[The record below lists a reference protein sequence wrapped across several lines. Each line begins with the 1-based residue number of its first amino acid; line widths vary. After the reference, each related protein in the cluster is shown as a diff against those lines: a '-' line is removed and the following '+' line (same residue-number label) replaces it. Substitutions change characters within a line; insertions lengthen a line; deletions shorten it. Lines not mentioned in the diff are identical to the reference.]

1 MLYPNASKSICQCL
15 RQAKLGINQLD
26 RHGSRI
32 SHPLYRLAKV
42 ESLQLFKAM
51 TLATKQIIE
60 KSNDTEEI
68 KGVGEQFAAIQQSL
82 EKAFQSQDALAPEEG
97 IRELLSIYDLYLHIE
112 SESNPAERFK
122 SLEELELRVEVFKT
136 KYKDFA
142 PKEAVDGIE
151 NVQLWA
157 KISRKMISSKVC
169 TLAASVEDN
178 EVKQLGLFYTGL
190 IDLLDIAENYLSF
203 FTERGRELVKA
214 LAQTVI
220 SYKTFE
226 DYAKKRP
233 ADEITSGAISI
244 RNAAKAILWEID
256 RHDRKSFSYKSL
268 YEEANNAIKTDDK
281 KELLKTLHSWR
292 EEYINE
298 LEKLSDN

>member
-1 MLYPNASKSICQCL
+1 
-15 RQAKLGINQLD
+15 
-26 RHGSRI
+26 
-32 SHPLYRLAKV
+32 
-42 ESLQLFKAM
+42 M

-60 KSNDTEEI
+60 NSNYTEEI

-82 EKAFQSQDALAPEEG
+82 EKAFQSQDAVAPEEAL
-97 IRELLSIYDLYLHIE
+97 RELLSIYDLYLHIE
-112 SESNPAERFK
+112 SESNPSERLK
-122 SLEELELRVEVFKT
+122 SLEELERSVEVFKT

-157 KISRKMISSKVC
+157 KISRTMMFAKSY

-178 EVKQLGLFYTGL
+178 EIKQLGFFYTGL
-190 IDLLDIAENYLSF
+190 INLLDIAENYLSF
-203 FTERGRELVKA
+203 FTERGRELAKA
-214 LAQTVI
+214 IAQAFI

-233 ADEITSGAISI
+233 ADEITSQALGI

-256 RHDRKSFSYKSL
+256 RHDRKKFSYKSL
-268 YEEANNAIKTDDK
+268 YEEANNPLTTDDK
-281 KELLKTLHSWR
+281 EELIKTLRSWR

>member
-1 MLYPNASKSICQCL
+1 MCI

-26 RHGSRI
+26 RHPSRI
-32 SHPLYRLAKV
+32 SHPLYRLVKV
-42 ESLQLFKAM
+42 ESLNQLFKAM
-51 TLATKQIIE
+51 TLATKQIIDQ
-60 KSNDTEEI
+60 SNDTEEI

-82 EKAFQSQDALAPEEG
+82 EKAFQSPDSLAPEEALTD
-97 IRELLSIYDLYLHIE
+97 LLSIYNLYLYIE
-112 SESNPAERFK
+112 SGSNPAERFK
-122 SLEELELRVEVFKT
+122 SLEELELRVEAFKT

-142 PKEAVDGIE
+142 PKEAIDGIE

-157 KISRKMISSKVC
+157 KISRTMMSVKVYA
-169 TLAASVEDN
+169 LAASVEDN
-178 EVKQLGLFYTGL
+178 EVKQLGLLYAGL

-203 FTERGRELVKA
+203 FTQRGRELVKA

-220 SYKTFE
+220 SDQTFE

-256 RHDRKSFSYKSL
+256 RHDRKKFSYKAI
-268 YEEANNAIKTDDK
+268 YEEANNAVKTEYK
-281 KELLKTLHSWR
+281 EELLKTLRSWR
-292 EEYINE
+292 EEYVNE

>member
-1 MLYPNASKSICQCL
+1 
-15 RQAKLGINQLD
+15 
-26 RHGSRI
+26 
-32 SHPLYRLAKV
+32 
-42 ESLQLFKAM
+42 M

-60 KSNDTEEI
+60 NSNYTEEI

-82 EKAFQSQDALAPEEG
+82 EKAFPSQDALAPEDG
-97 IRELLSIYDLYLHIE
+97 LRELLSIYELYLHIE
-112 SESNPAERFK
+112 SESNPSERHK
-122 SLEELELRVEVFKT
+122 SLEELERSVEAFKT

-157 KISRKMISSKVC
+157 KISRTMMSVKFY
-169 TLAASVEDN
+169 TLAASVADN

-190 IDLLDIAENYLSF
+190 INLLDIAENYLSF
-203 FTERGRELVKA
+203 FTKRGRQLGKD
-214 LAQTVI
+214 LAQTLI

-233 ADEITSGAISI
+233 ADEITTQAIGI
-244 RNAAKAILWEID
+244 RIAAKAILWEID
-256 RHDRKSFSYKSL
+256 RHDRKTFSYKSL

>member
-1 MLYPNASKSICQCL
+1 
-15 RQAKLGINQLD
+15 
-26 RHGSRI
+26 
-32 SHPLYRLAKV
+32 
-42 ESLQLFKAM
+42 M

-68 KGVGEQFAAIQQSL
+68 KGVGEEFAAIQQSL

-97 IRELLSIYDLYLHIE
+97 LRELLSIYDLYLHIE
-112 SESNPAERFK
+112 SESNPSERLK
-122 SLEELELRVEVFKT
+122 SLEELESSVEAFKI
-136 KYKDFA
+136 KYKKIATNETFVA
-142 PKEAVDGIE
+142 LE
-151 NVQLWA
+151 NVQIWA
-157 KISRKMISSKVC
+157 KISRTLMYVKHSF
-169 TLAASVEDN
+169 TLAASLEDH
-178 EVKQLGLFYTGL
+178 EVKQLALFYVGL
-190 IDLLDIAENYLSF
+190 INLLDIAENYLSF
-203 FTERGRELVKA
+203 FTKKGRELAKDI
-214 LAQTVI
+214 AQTLI

-226 DYAKKRP
+226 DYAKKIP
-233 ADEITSGAISI
+233 ADEITSPAMGI

-256 RHDRKSFSYKSL
+256 RHDRKNSSYKSL

>member
-1 MLYPNASKSICQCL
+1 MCL
-15 RQAKLGINQLD
+15 RQAKIGINKLD
-26 RHGSRI
+26 RHSSRI
-32 SHPLYRLAKV
+32 SHPLYRLANAK
-42 ESLQLFKAM
+42 SPQLFKAM

-60 KSNDTEEI
+60 NSNDTEEI

-82 EKAFQSQDALAPEEG
+82 EKAFQSQDALTPEEG

-122 SLEELELRVEVFKT
+122 SLKELELRVEAFKT

-203 FTERGRELVKA
+203 FTQRGRELVKA

-233 ADEITSGAISI
+233 ADEITSGAINI

-256 RHDRKSFSYKSL
+256 RSDRKKFSYKSL
-268 YEEANNAIKTDDK
+268 YEEANTALTTDDK
-281 KELLKTLHSWR
+281 EDLLKTLRSWR
-292 EEYINE
+292 EEDINE
-298 LEKLSDN
+298 LEKLSKNKQPNS

>member
-1 MLYPNASKSICQCL
+1 MI
-15 RQAKLGINQLD
+15 
-26 RHGSRI
+26 
-32 SHPLYRLAKV
+32 
-42 ESLQLFKAM
+42 
-51 TLATKQIIE
+51 LATKQIIE
-60 KSNDTEEI
+60 NSNDTEEI

-82 EKAFQSQDALAPEEG
+82 EKAFQSQDALAPEEAL
-97 IRELLSIYDLYLHIE
+97 RELLSIYDLYLHIE
-112 SESNPAERFK
+112 SESNPSERLK
-122 SLEELELRVEVFKT
+122 SLEELEGSVEVFKT

-157 KISRKMISSKVC
+157 KISRTMMFAKSY

-178 EVKQLGLFYTGL
+178 EIKQLGFFYTGL
-190 IDLLDIAENYLSF
+190 INLLDIAENYLSF
-203 FTERGRELVKA
+203 FTERGRELAKA
-214 LAQTVI
+214 IAQAFI

-233 ADEITSGAISI
+233 ADEITSQALGI

-256 RHDRKSFSYKSL
+256 RHDRKKISYKSL
-268 YEEANNAIKTDDK
+268 YEEANNALKTEDKEELIKT
-281 KELLKTLHSWR
+281 LRSWR

>member
-1 MLYPNASKSICQCL
+1 
-15 RQAKLGINQLD
+15 
-26 RHGSRI
+26 
-32 SHPLYRLAKV
+32 
-42 ESLQLFKAM
+42 M
-51 TLATKQIIE
+51 TLATKQIIDQ
-60 KSNDTEEI
+60 SNDTEEI

-122 SLEELELRVEVFKT
+122 SLEELELRVEAFKT

-203 FTERGRELVKA
+203 FTQRGRELVKA

-220 SYKTFE
+220 SDKTFE

-233 ADEITSGAISI
+233 ADEITSQALGI

-256 RHDRKSFSYKSL
+256 RHDRKKISYKSL
-268 YEEANNAIKTDDK
+268 YEEANNALKTDEK
-281 KELLKTLHSWR
+281 EELLKTLRSWR
-292 EEYINE
+292 EEDINE

>member
-1 MLYPNASKSICQCL
+1 
-15 RQAKLGINQLD
+15 
-26 RHGSRI
+26 
-32 SHPLYRLAKV
+32 
-42 ESLQLFKAM
+42 M

-97 IRELLSIYDLYLHIE
+97 LRELLSIYDLYLHIE
-112 SESNPAERFK
+112 SESNLSERLK
-122 SLEELELRVEVFKT
+122 SLEELERSVEAFKT

-157 KISRKMISSKVC
+157 KISRTMVFAKSY

-190 IDLLDIAENYLSF
+190 INLLDIAENYLSF
-203 FTERGRELVKA
+203 FTERGRELAKA
-214 LAQTVI
+214 IAQAFI
-220 SYKTFE
+220 SYEKFE

-233 ADEITSGAISI
+233 PDEITSQAIGI

-256 RHDRKSFSYKSL
+256 RHDRKKFSYKAL
-268 YEEANNAIKTDDK
+268 YEEANNALKTDDK
-281 KELLKTLHSWR
+281 EDLLKTLRSWR
-292 EEYINE
+292 EEDINE
-298 LEKLSDN
+298 LEKLSKNKQPNS

>member
-1 MLYPNASKSICQCL
+1 MI
-15 RQAKLGINQLD
+15 
-26 RHGSRI
+26 
-32 SHPLYRLAKV
+32 
-42 ESLQLFKAM
+42 
-51 TLATKQIIE
+51 LATKQIIE
-60 KSNDTEEI
+60 KSNYTEEF
-68 KGVGEQFAAIQQSL
+68 KGVGEQFAAIQKSL
-82 EKAFQSQDALAPEEG
+82 EKAFQSQDALVPEEG
-97 IRELLSIYDLYLHIE
+97 LRDLLSIYDLYLHIE
-112 SESNPAERFK
+112 SESNASERFK
-122 SLEELELRVEVFKT
+122 KLEEFERSVESFKT

-142 PKEAVDGIE
+142 PKEVVDGIE

-157 KISRKMISSKVC
+157 KISRKMISAKVYA
-169 TLAASVEDN
+169 LAASVEDN

-190 IDLLDIAENYLSF
+190 IYLLDIAENYLSF
-203 FTERGRELVKA
+203 FTQRGREVAKA

-233 ADEITSGAISI
+233 ADEITSQAIGI

-256 RHDRKSFSYKSL
+256 RHDRKIFSYKLL

-281 KELLKTLHSWR
+281 AELLKTLRSWR

-298 LEKLSDN
+298 LKKLS

>member
-1 MLYPNASKSICQCL
+1 
-15 RQAKLGINQLD
+15 
-26 RHGSRI
+26 
-32 SHPLYRLAKV
+32 
-42 ESLQLFKAM
+42 M

-60 KSNDTEEI
+60 NSNYTEEI

-82 EKAFQSQDALAPEEG
+82 EKAFQSQDAVAPEEAL
-97 IRELLSIYDLYLHIE
+97 RELLSIYDLYLHIE
-112 SESNPAERFK
+112 SESNPSERLK
-122 SLEELELRVEVFKT
+122 SLEELERSVEVFKT

-157 KISRKMISSKVC
+157 KISRTMMSAQLYM
-169 TLAASVEDN
+169 LAASLEDN
-178 EVKQLGLFYTGL
+178 EVKQLGLFYAGL
-190 IDLLDIAENYLSF
+190 INLLDIAENYLSF
-203 FTERGRELVKA
+203 FTQRGRELAKD
-214 LAQTVI
+214 LAQTLI

-233 ADEITSGAISI
+233 ADEITSQAIGI

-256 RHDRKSFSYKSL
+256 RHDRKKFSYKSL
-268 YEEANNAIKTDDK
+268 YEEANNPLTTDDK
-281 KELLKTLHSWR
+281 EELIKTLRSWR

>member
-1 MLYPNASKSICQCL
+1 
-15 RQAKLGINQLD
+15 
-26 RHGSRI
+26 
-32 SHPLYRLAKV
+32 V
-42 ESLQLFKAM
+42 
-51 TLATKQIIE
+51 
-60 KSNDTEEI
+60 
-68 KGVGEQFAAIQQSL
+68 
-82 EKAFQSQDALAPEEG
+82 APEEG
-97 IRELLSIYDLYLHIE
+97 LRELLLIYELYLHIE
-112 SESNPAERFK
+112 SESNFSERYK
-122 SLEELELRVEVFKT
+122 RLEELERRVEAFKT

-157 KISRKMISSKVC
+157 KISRTMMSVKKIY
-169 TLAASVEDN
+169 TLAESVEDN

-190 IDLLDIAENYLSF
+190 INLLDIVENYLSF
-203 FTERGRELVKA
+203 FTKRGRELAKE
-214 LAQTVI
+214 LAQTLI

-233 ADEITSGAISI
+233 ADVITAQAIAI

-256 RHDRKSFSYKSL
+256 RHERKSFSYKSL
-268 YEEANNAIKTDDK
+268 YEEAKNAIETDDK

>member
-1 MLYPNASKSICQCL
+1 MCL
-15 RQAKLGINQLD
+15 RQAKLGINQLG
-26 RHGSRI
+26 RHGTRI
-32 SHPLYRLAKV
+32 SHPLYRLAKA

-51 TLATKQIIE
+51 ILATKQIIE

-97 IRELLSIYDLYLHIE
+97 LRELLSIYELYLHIE
-112 SESNPAERFK
+112 SESNPSERHK
-122 SLEELELRVEVFKT
+122 SLEELERSVEAFKT

-157 KISRKMISSKVC
+157 KISRTMMSVKFY
-169 TLAASVEDN
+169 TLAASVADN

-190 IDLLDIAENYLSF
+190 INLLDIAENYISF
-203 FTERGRELVKA
+203 FTKRGRELGKDI
-214 LAQTVI
+214 AQTLI

-233 ADEITSGAISI
+233 ADEITSQAIGI

-256 RHDRKSFSYKSL
+256 RHDRKIFSYKSL

-281 KELLKTLHSWR
+281 KELLKTLNSWR

>member
-1 MLYPNASKSICQCL
+1 MCL
-15 RQAKLGINQLD
+15 RQAKIGINKLD
-26 RHGSRI
+26 RHVSRI
-32 SHPLYRLAKV
+32 NHPLYRMVKV
-42 ESLQLFKAM
+42 ASLQLFKAM
-51 TLATKQIIE
+51 TLATKQIIDQ
-60 KSNDTEEI
+60 SNDTEEI

-112 SESNPAERFK
+112 SESNHSERFK
-122 SLEELELRVEVFKT
+122 SLEELELRVEAFKT

-142 PKEAVDGIE
+142 PKEAVDSIE

-157 KISRKMISSKVC
+157 QISRKMISAKVYM
-169 TLAASVEDN
+169 LAVYVEDN
-178 EVKQLGLFYTGL
+178 EVKQLRLLYAGF

-203 FTERGRELVKA
+203 FTERGREVAKA
-214 LAQTVI
+214 IAQTAI
-220 SYKTFE
+220 SYKTLE

-233 ADEITSGAISI
+233 ADEITSIAIGI

-256 RHDRKSFSYKSL
+256 RHDRKKFSYKAL
-268 YEEANNAIKTDDK
+268 YEEAKNAIETDDK

-292 EEYINE
+292 EEDIRE

>member
-1 MLYPNASKSICQCL
+1 
-15 RQAKLGINQLD
+15 
-26 RHGSRI
+26 
-32 SHPLYRLAKV
+32 
-42 ESLQLFKAM
+42 M

-60 KSNDTEEI
+60 NSNYTEEI

-82 EKAFQSQDALAPEEG
+82 EKAFQSQDALAPQEAL
-97 IRELLSIYDLYLHIE
+97 RELLSIYDLYLHIE
-112 SESNPAERFK
+112 SESNPSERLK
-122 SLEELELRVEVFKT
+122 SLEELERSVEVFKT

-157 KISRKMISSKVC
+157 KISRTMMFAKSY

-178 EVKQLGLFYTGL
+178 EIKQLRFFYTGL
-190 IDLLDIAENYLSF
+190 INLLDIAENYLSF
-203 FTERGRELVKA
+203 FTERGRELAKA
-214 LAQTVI
+214 IAQAFI

-233 ADEITSGAISI
+233 ADEITSQALGI

-256 RHDRKSFSYKSL
+256 RHDRKKFSYKSL
-268 YEEANNAIKTDDK
+268 YEEANNPLTTDDK
-281 KELLKTLHSWR
+281 EELIKTLRSWR

>member
-1 MLYPNASKSICQCL
+1 
-15 RQAKLGINQLD
+15 
-26 RHGSRI
+26 
-32 SHPLYRLAKV
+32 
-42 ESLQLFKAM
+42 M

-60 KSNDTEEI
+60 KSNYTEEI

-97 IRELLSIYDLYLHIE
+97 LRELLSMYELYLHIE
-112 SESNPAERFK
+112 SESNLSERHK
-122 SLEELELRVEVFKT
+122 SLEQLERSVEAFKI

-157 KISRKMISSKVC
+157 KISRTRISAQLYM
-169 TLAASVEDN
+169 LAASLEDN
-178 EVKQLGLFYTGL
+178 EVKQLRLFYAGL
-190 IDLLDIAENYLSF
+190 INLLDIAENYLSF
-203 FTERGRELVKA
+203 FTKRGRELAKD
-214 LAQTVI
+214 LAQTFI

-233 ADEITSGAISI
+233 ADEITSQAIAI

-256 RHDRKSFSYKSL
+256 RHDRQKFSYKSI
-268 YEEANNAIKTDDK
+268 YEEANNALKTDDK
-281 KELLKTLHSWR
+281 EELLKTLRSWR

>member
-1 MLYPNASKSICQCL
+1 MA
-15 RQAKLGINQLD
+15 
-26 RHGSRI
+26 
-32 SHPLYRLAKV
+32 
-42 ESLQLFKAM
+42 SLQLFKAM
-51 TLATKQIIE
+51 TLATKQIIDQ
-60 KSNDTEEI
+60 SNDTEEI

-122 SLEELELRVEVFKT
+122 SLEELELRVEAFKT

-203 FTERGRELVKA
+203 FTQRGRELVKA

-220 SYKTFE
+220 SDKTFE

-233 ADEITSGAISI
+233 ADEITSQALGI

-256 RHDRKSFSYKSL
+256 RHDRKKISYKSL
-268 YEEANNAIKTDDK
+268 YEEANNALKTDEK
-281 KELLKTLHSWR
+281 EELLKTLRSWR
-292 EEYINE
+292 EEDINE

>member
-1 MLYPNASKSICQCL
+1 MCI

-26 RHGSRI
+26 RHPSRI
-32 SHPLYRLAKV
+32 SHPLYRLVKV
-42 ESLQLFKAM
+42 ESLNQLFKAM
-51 TLATKQIIE
+51 TLATKQIIDQ
-60 KSNDTEEI
+60 SNDTEEI
-68 KGVGEQFAAIQQSL
+68 KGVGEQFSAIQKSL
-82 EKAFQSQDALAPEEG
+82 EKAFNSQAALVPEESL
-97 IRELLSIYDLYLHIE
+97 REFLSIYELYLKIE
-112 SESNPAERFK
+112 LESNPVNRSK
-122 SLEELELRVEVFKT
+122 SLEELELSVEEFKI
-136 KYKDFA
+136 KYKDLA
-142 PKEAVDGIE
+142 PQEVVDGIE

-190 IDLLDIAENYLSF
+190 IDLLDIAENYLRF
-203 FTERGRELVKA
+203 FTQRGRELVKA

-220 SYKTFE
+220 SDQTFE

-256 RHDRKSFSYKSL
+256 RHENKDFLDKFSYKVL
-268 YEEANNAIKTDDK
+268 YEEANNAVKTDGK
-281 KELLKTLHSWR
+281 EELLKTLRSWR

-298 LEKLSDN
+298 LEKLS

>member
-1 MLYPNASKSICQCL
+1 
-15 RQAKLGINQLD
+15 
-26 RHGSRI
+26 
-32 SHPLYRLAKV
+32 
-42 ESLQLFKAM
+42 M

-60 KSNDTEEI
+60 NSNYTEEI

-82 EKAFQSQDALAPEEG
+82 EKAFQSQDAVAPEEAL
-97 IRELLSIYDLYLHIE
+97 RELLSIYDLYLHIE
-112 SESNPAERFK
+112 SESNPSERLK
-122 SLEELELRVEVFKT
+122 SLEELERSVEIFKT

-142 PKEAVDGIE
+142 PKEAVDAIE

-157 KISRKMISSKVC
+157 KISRTMMFAKSY
-169 TLAASVEDN
+169 TLAASVEDD
-178 EVKQLGLFYTGL
+178 EIKQLGFFYTGL
-190 IDLLDIAENYLSF
+190 INLLDIAENYLSF
-203 FTERGRELVKA
+203 FTERGRELAKA
-214 LAQTVI
+214 IAQAFI

-233 ADEITSGAISI
+233 ADEITSQALGI

-256 RHDRKSFSYKSL
+256 RHDRKKFSYKSL
-268 YEEANNAIKTDDK
+268 YEEANNALKTDDK
-281 KELLKTLHSWR
+281 EELIKTLRSWR

>member
-1 MLYPNASKSICQCL
+1 MI
-15 RQAKLGINQLD
+15 
-26 RHGSRI
+26 
-32 SHPLYRLAKV
+32 
-42 ESLQLFKAM
+42 
-51 TLATKQIIE
+51 LATKQIIE
-60 KSNDTEEI
+60 NSNYTEEI

-82 EKAFQSQDALAPEEG
+82 EKAFQSQDAVAPEEAL
-97 IRELLSIYDLYLHIE
+97 RELLSIYDLYLHIE
-112 SESNPAERFK
+112 SESNPSERLK
-122 SLEELELRVEVFKT
+122 SLEELELSVEVFKT

-157 KISRKMISSKVC
+157 KISRTMMFAKSY

-178 EVKQLGLFYTGL
+178 EIKQLGFFYTGL
-190 IDLLDIAENYLSF
+190 INLLDIAENYLSF
-203 FTERGRELVKA
+203 FTERGRELAKA
-214 LAQTVI
+214 IAQAFI

-233 ADEITSGAISI
+233 ADEITSQALGI

-256 RHDRKSFSYKSL
+256 RHDRKKFSYKSL
-268 YEEANNAIKTDDK
+268 YEEANNALKTDDK
-281 KELLKTLHSWR
+281 EELIKTLRSWR

>member
-1 MLYPNASKSICQCL
+1 MI
-15 RQAKLGINQLD
+15 
-26 RHGSRI
+26 
-32 SHPLYRLAKV
+32 
-42 ESLQLFKAM
+42 
-51 TLATKQIIE
+51 LATKQIIE
-60 KSNDTEEI
+60 NSNYTEEI

-82 EKAFQSQDALAPEEG
+82 EKAFQSQDAVAPEEAL
-97 IRELLSIYDLYLHIE
+97 RELLSIYDLYLHIE
-112 SESNPAERFK
+112 SESNPSERLK
-122 SLEELELRVEVFKT
+122 SLEELERSVEVFKT

-157 KISRKMISSKVC
+157 KISRTMMSVKKFY
-169 TLAASVEDN
+169 TLAESVEDN

-190 IDLLDIAENYLSF
+190 INLLDIVENYLSF
-203 FTERGRELVKA
+203 FTKRGRELAKE
-214 LAQTVI
+214 LAQTLI

-233 ADEITSGAISI
+233 ADVITAQAIAI

-256 RHDRKSFSYKSL
+256 RHERKSFSYKSL
-268 YEEANNAIKTDDK
+268 YEEAKNAIETDDK

>member
-1 MLYPNASKSICQCL
+1 MI
-15 RQAKLGINQLD
+15 
-26 RHGSRI
+26 
-32 SHPLYRLAKV
+32 
-42 ESLQLFKAM
+42 
-51 TLATKQIIE
+51 LATKQIIE
-60 KSNDTEEI
+60 KSNYTEGI

-97 IRELLSIYDLYLHIE
+97 LRELLSIYELYLHIE
-112 SESNPAERFK
+112 SESNPSERHK
-122 SLEELELRVEVFKT
+122 SLEELERSVEAFKT
-136 KYKDFA
+136 KYEDFA

-157 KISRKMISSKVC
+157 KISRTMMSAQLYM
-169 TLAASVEDN
+169 LAASLEDN
-178 EVKQLGLFYTGL
+178 EVKQLGLFYAGL
-190 IDLLDIAENYLSF
+190 INLLDIAENYLSF
-203 FTERGRELVKA
+203 FTKRGRELAKD
-214 LAQTVI
+214 LAQTLI

-233 ADEITSGAISI
+233 ADEITSQAIGI

>member
-1 MLYPNASKSICQCL
+1 
-15 RQAKLGINQLD
+15 
-26 RHGSRI
+26 
-32 SHPLYRLAKV
+32 
-42 ESLQLFKAM
+42 M

-60 KSNDTEEI
+60 NSNDTEAI

-82 EKAFQSQDALAPEEG
+82 EKAFQSQDALAPEEALTD
-97 IRELLSIYDLYLHIE
+97 LLSIYNLYLYIEIE
-112 SESNPAERFK
+112 SETNRVQRFK
-122 SLEELELRVEVFKT
+122 SLEEIELRAEAFKT

-190 IDLLDIAENYLSF
+190 INLLDIAENYLSF
-203 FTERGRELVKA
+203 FTQRGRELAKA
-214 LAQTVI
+214 IAQAFI

-256 RHDRKSFSYKSL
+256 RHDRKKFSYKSL
-268 YEEANNAIKTDDK
+268 YEAANNALKTDDK
-281 KELLKTLHSWR
+281 EDLLKTLRSWR
-292 EEYINE
+292 EEDINE
-298 LEKLSDN
+298 LKKLSDN

>member
-1 MLYPNASKSICQCL
+1 MCL
-15 RQAKLGINQLD
+15 RQAKLGINKLD

-32 SHPLYRLAKV
+32 SHPLYRLAKAK
-42 ESLQLFKAM
+42 SLQLFKAM

-60 KSNDTEEI
+60 NSNDTEEI
-68 KGVGEQFAAIQQSL
+68 KGVGEEFAAIQQSL
-82 EKAFQSQDALAPEEG
+82 EKAFQSQDAVAPEEAL
-97 IRELLSIYDLYLHIE
+97 RDLLSIYDLYLHIE
-112 SESNPAERFK
+112 SETNSGERLK
-122 SLEELELRVEVFKT
+122 SLEELESSVEAFKI
-136 KYKDFA
+136 KYKEFA
-142 PKEAVDGIE
+142 PKEAFVRIE
-151 NVQLWA
+151 NVQSWA
-157 KISRKMISSKVC
+157 KISRTLMSAKLSF

-178 EVKQLGLFYTGL
+178 EVKQLGLFYTGV
-190 IDLLDIAENYLSF
+190 INLLDIAENSLSF
-203 FTERGRELVKA
+203 FTKRGRELAKDI
-214 LAQTVI
+214 AQTLI

-233 ADEITSGAISI
+233 ADEITSQAIGI

-256 RHDRKSFSYKSL
+256 RHDPKIFSYKSL

-292 EEYINE
+292 EEDISE

>member
-1 MLYPNASKSICQCL
+1 MCL
-15 RQAKLGINQLD
+15 RQAKIGINKLD
-26 RHGSRI
+26 RHVSRI
-32 SHPLYRLAKV
+32 SHPLYRRVKV
-42 ESLQLFKAM
+42 ASLQLFKAM

-60 KSNDTEEI
+60 NSNDTEEI

-97 IRELLSIYDLYLHIE
+97 IRELLSIYELYLHIE

-122 SLEELELRVEVFKT
+122 SLEELELRVEAFKT

-203 FTERGRELVKA
+203 FTQRGRELVKA

-233 ADEITSGAISI
+233 ADEITSQAIGI

-256 RHDRKSFSYKSL
+256 RHDRKKISYKSL
-268 YEEANNAIKTDDK
+268 YEEANNALKTDDK
-281 KELLKTLHSWR
+281 EDLLKTLRSWR
-292 EEYINE
+292 EEDINE